1 LVGPLILPGVAGIAV
16 LTTILKVCAGD
27 VPQLLFA
34 VTVMFPLVVLAVAV
48 MEFVAE
54 LPLHPPGNVHV
65 YEVAPGTDAIL

>member
-1 LVGPLILPGVAGIAV
+1 MLPGVAGIAV
-16 LTTILKVCAGD
+16 LTTILNVCAGD

-34 VTVMFPLVVLAVAV
+34 VTVILPLVELAIVV
-48 MEFVAE
+48 IEFVAE